1 MRSYKLILGQEI
13 RRNLEKGAMV
23 RLATLFLMCLY
34 YDDFKKNT
42 SPHGMV
48 GLYPMRTY
56 EK

>member
-1 MRSYKLILGQEI
+1 MRSYKLIPGQEI
-13 RRNLEKGAMV
+13 RRNLEKGARV

-42 SPHGMV
+42 SPYGMV